1 MRRTIFAIAFLSLTL
16 PASAQSVKDQL
27 VGTWR
32 TVSCTEPAT
41 PASCTNPNNISVFDV
56 SGHYV
61 LVAARLG
68 RPKVSGRPLA
78 ASPAEEIKALQPG
91 FAANFGTWT
100 YNEADKTITRH
111 IEGAF
116 FPNVEGSDLKS
127 PPIVSITADE
137 IKFAGPTGEAVL
149 RRVSK

>member
-1 MRRTIFAIAFLSLTL
+1 MFYIIVILAAIFAM
-16 PASAQSVKDQL
+16 PASAQSIKDQL

-32 TVSCTEPAT
+32 TVSCTEPAA
-41 PASCTNPNNISVFDV
+41 PASCTNPNNILVLDA

-68 RPKVSGRPLA
+68 RPQVSGTPLS

-111 IEGAF
+111 VEGSF
-116 FPNVEGSDLKS
+116 FPNIEGTELKTS
-127 PPIVSITADE
+127 PIVSVTADE
-137 IKFAGPTGEAVL
+137 LRFAGPTGEAVL